1 MEKGKSRD
9 TNLISKC
16 LDKDTKDEIDL
27 LVMEASLKDNQTPDF
42 EEDIIDFFK
51 ETTHI
56 DIEDIRRYTG
66 YDYKSINAVL
76 RDNWTYEENGIK
88 TEKKTNELRK
98 LSERISSLIEKFS
111 STKSQ
116 FKTYRGTTIRE
127 FKKYGINTL
136 EDLLSLTNQYLYDT
150 GFTSTSLQEDTSYFK
165 KTVHEEYC
173 NIEIIYI
180 IPENSNDGIPLLND
194 QLSYSKN
201 LNEYLL
207 DRCTLSKVLGV
218 KIEGN
223 TAVITTVLIP
233 KHIWDKKQHIETPKK
248 SY

>member
-1 MEKGKSRD
+1 M
-9 TNLISKC
+9 
-16 LDKDTKDEIDL
+16 L
-27 LVMEASLKDNQTPDF
+27 LK
-42 EEDIIDFFK
+42 
-51 ETTHI
+51 
-56 DIEDIRRYTG
+56 
-66 YDYKSINAVL
+66 
-76 RDNWTYEENGIK
+76 
-88 TEKKTNELRK
+88 
-98 LSERISSLIEKFS
+98 KFS

-127 FKKYGINTL
+127 FKKYGITTL

-165 KTVHEEYC
+165 KTIHEEYC

-207 DRCTLSKVLGV
+207 NRCTLSKVLGV

>member
-9 TNLISKC
+9 TCLISKY

-27 LVMEASLKDNQTPDF
+27 LVTEASLKDNQTPDF

-88 TEKKTNELRK
+88 TEKKTTELRK

-165 KTVHEEYC
+165 KTIHEEYC

-180 IPENSNDGIPLLND
+180 IPENSNDGIPLLKD

-207 DRCTLSKVLGV
+207 NRCTLSKVLGV

>member
-9 TNLISKC
+9 TCLISKY

-27 LVMEASLKDNQTPDF
+27 LVTEASLKDNQTPDF

-88 TEKKTNELRK
+88 TEKKTKELRK

-207 DRCTLSKVLGV
+207 NRCTLSKVLGV

>member
-9 TNLISKC
+9 IYLISKY

-88 TEKKTNELRK
+88 TEKKTTELRK

>member
-9 TNLISKC
+9 TCLISKY

-88 TEKKTNELRK
+88 TEKKTTELRK

-207 DRCTLSKVLGV
+207 NRCTLSKVLGV